1 MSFLDGGGL
10 NGYGSYDNVDQ
21 ATDGTIYDSDYR
33 EAYKLD
39 AYTPAPTGS
48 AGMEWWERLAAY
60 GATRAIDA
68 QFGPP
73 ATNKTSVP
81 STYAGQNG
89 LTYARTPTG
98 AVPAGGGSM
107 LPLLAAAA
115 VAAFALLS

>member
-1 MSFLDGGGL
+1 MSLLDGGGL
-10 NGYGSYDNVDQ
+10 NGYGSYDGVEQ

-73 ATNKTSVP
+73 AVNKTGLS

-89 LTYARTPTG
+89 LTYAR
-98 AVPAGGGSM
+98 VPGQPVTAAGGSM
-107 LPLLAAAA
+107 LPMLAVAA
-115 VAAFALLS
+115 VAALALLG